1 MIKSKDWKREN
12 GKEVKE
18 ELEKEENER
27 RVWRTEGIWWGGMN
41 RQFFLLLIMV
51 TLINKFKVSS
61 V

>member
-12 GKEVKE
+12 GKEEKE
-18 ELEKEENER
+18 ELEKEENEG

>member
-41 RQFFLLLIMV
+41 RQFFFI
-51 TLINKFKVSS
+51 TYNGDIDK
-61 V
+61 